1 MLTRTMKEPANTW
14 THFIPF
20 LASGFGLVI
29 LVLGARDS
37 LSRLIVM
44 LIYGISVMLL
54 YGASSLYHWRRTT
67 AQRELLLRKIDHIAI
82 YVLIAGS
89 YTPVLYFGLS
99 GGWRWSMLGTVW
111 GLAIVGM
118 ILKLWFVNAP
128 RWVTTAFYLAL
139 GWIAVI
145 PFYQLV
151 HTLPAGAIVLMVLGG
166 LSYTVGA
173 VIYGTKAFSLP
184 RLHLGFHEVFHL
196 FVVLG
201 SLLHFLMMVI
211 FILPL

>member
-20 LASGFGLVI
+20 LASGAGL
-29 LVLGARDS
+29 LFLS
-37 LSRLIVM
+37 LNAKNDLSKLTVM
-44 LIYGISVMLL
+44 LVYAFSVTLL

-67 AQRELLLRKIDHIAI
+67 AERELMLRKIDHMTI

-89 YTPVLYFGLS
+89 YTPVLYYGLS
-99 GGWRWSMLGTVW
+99 GAWRWSMLGTVW
-111 GLAIVGM
+111 GLAALGM
-118 ILKLWFVNAP
+118 ILKIWFVGAP

-151 HTLPAGAIVLMVLGG
+151 HTLPLGALILMVLGG
-166 LSYTVGA
+166 LAYTFGA

-184 RLHLGFHEVFHL
+184 KLHLGFHEIFHL
-196 FVVLG
+196 FVALG
-201 SLLHFLMMVI
+201 SLIHFFMI
-211 FILPL
+211 AIYILPM